1 MEGFNLSIFAEIIR
15 NAAIDF
21 EKINT
26 NIGEI
31 NVRKLEKTYHCY
43 EIPTDEKI
51 IAFFK
56 THFLGIT
63 VNGCVFTDKAF
74 YPRPVFLNSAPS
86 KGDLAPVRIDYAD
99 FGKYLIIQSDEKD
112 ALFMRNK
119 DKNYFITFSTLTNPN
134 VTGCEIRKLL
144 LAIQDYLCSISST
157 AKQGIKEIAEDYFE
171 RISNEIKTDR
181 LSLEFSN
188 LLKGMITANYFCL
201 HAFDLLAE
209 GIYRLCNENEYFSL
223 VNKYSNMLTNEKY
236 EYYINT
242 PPKFKDNLMADLS
255 NPNLVFSAQYINTIQ
270 CNLAKEKDTEENQKY
285 YIFACIRAG
294 NIIKARLKINELINC
309 FGRETAFVA
318 ENFACIYG
326 NKKMQDIIAAINSNQ
341 DIPKNLYN
349 ITDGLGLT
357 ALHYAII
364 LNRKNIIRKLCESTT
379 FYKNIE
385 YCQSNKV
392 ISLLDYTTVAFLQ
405 NMELLTCVISN
416 TSSEMTEFYLQ
427 RKELEKQIEKAN
439 TLIQV
444 LERQSA
450 KLGRKQN
457 AEFIKKIFRGNFNLD
472 DTPEDKEYYQNQ
484 QAISDS
490 VQKLKKLRW
499 DTEKVIE
506 DLEVHERET
515 YQTIIRQIFQTAKGL
530 ENDKS
535 PFVEFFIALYKNDAN
550 KIPFSLPTM
559 SEKSTAISNETVS
572 HIILKIL
579 EISNT
584 SSCFKIY
591 EYDGFFFMLP
601 DCINLD
607 MPHRKIHIT
616 NNGIVDNYTQGD
628 IPHTSK
634 YPKYGDSWFSKEAHN
649 NMQVLKREYRE
660 LVKKYHPDIC
670 ADAEASA
677 IFATIHNEYESI
689 NS

>member
-1 MEGFNLSIFAEIIR
+1 MINEINFNEVILRDR
-15 NAAIDF
+15 NKFKKLQFDLD
-21 EKINT
+21 
-26 NIGEI
+26 
-31 NVRKLEKTYHCY
+31 NVRKEKKIYQIDN
-43 EIPTDEKI
+43 IPTNEKI
-51 IAFFK
+51 ITYCK
-56 THFLGIT
+56 THPFGIT
-63 VNGCVFTDKAF
+63 INGCVFTDKAF

-86 KGDLAPVRIDYAD
+86 KGDLAPARINYAD

-112 ALFMRNK
+112 AVFMRNK
-119 DKNYFITFSTLTNPN
+119 DKNYFITFSTLTNTN

-144 LAIQDYLCSISST
+144 LAIQDYLCGISII
-157 AKQGIKEIAEDYFE
+157 AKQNIKDIAEDYFE
-171 RISNEIKTDR
+171 RVSNEIKTER
-181 LSLEFSN
+181 LSLESCN
-188 LLKGMITANYFCL
+188 LLKGMITASYFSVQ
-201 HAFDLLAE
+201 AFDLLAE
-209 GIYRLCNENEYFSL
+209 GIYRLCNEKEYFSL
-223 VNKYSNMLTNEKY
+223 VNKYSNIINKEKY
-236 EYYINT
+236 EYYINI
-242 PPKFKDNLMADLS
+242 PPKFKGNLMADLS
-255 NPNLVFSAQYINTIQ
+255 NPNLVFSTQYINTIQ

-309 FGRETAFVA
+309 FGRETAFIA
-318 ENFACIYG
+318 EDFACIYG
-326 NKKMQDIIAAINSNQ
+326 NKKMQDIIAAINSIQ

-364 LNRKNIIRKLCESTT
+364 LNRKNVIRKLCESKTL
-379 FYKNIE
+379 YKNIE
-385 YCQSNKV
+385 YCQNNKAR
-392 ISLLDYTTVAFLQ
+392 SLLHYTTAAFLQ
-405 NMELLTCVISN
+405 SMELLACVISN

-427 RKELEKQIEKAN
+427 RKELDKQIEKAN

-450 KLGRKQN
+450 KLGRKRN
-457 AEFIKKIFRGNFNLD
+457 TEFIKNIFHGNFNLD

-484 QAISDS
+484 QAIRDS

-515 YQTIIRQIFQTAKGL
+515 YQSIIRQISQTVKGL

-550 KIPFSLPTM
+550 KIHFSFRIK
-559 SEKSTAISNETVS
+559 SEKSTAISNETVN

-584 SSCFKIY
+584 SSCFRVY

-601 DCINLD
+601 DCIDID
-607 MPHRKIHIT
+607 MPYRKIHIT
-616 NNGIVDNYTQGD
+616 SNGIVDNYTYDD
-628 IPHTSK
+628 IPHTNK
-634 YPKYGDSWFSKEAHN
+634 YPKYGSSWFSKEAHN

-670 ADAEASA
+670 DNAEASA
-677 IFATIHNEYESI
+677 IFAAIHNEYESI
-689 NS
+689 SS

>member
-1 MEGFNLSIFAEIIR
+1 MSYGFADIVLNNAKGFN
-15 NAAIDF
+15 
-21 EKINT
+21 KIKT
-26 NIGEI
+26 DATYLKAH
-31 NVRKLEKTYHCY
+31 KLGKIYNCY
-43 EIPTDEKI
+43 EIPKNEII
-51 IAFFK
+51 IAYCK
-56 THFLGIT
+56 THPFGIT
-63 VNGCVFTDKAF
+63 LNGCVFTDKAF

-86 KGDLAPVRIDYAD
+86 KGDLTPARIDYAD

-112 ALFMRNK
+112 AVFMRSR
-119 DKNYFITFSTLTNPN
+119 DKNYFITFSTLTNTN
-134 VTGCEIRKLL
+134 ITGCEIRKLL
-144 LAIQDYLCSISST
+144 LAIQGYLCSISST
-157 AKQGIKEIAEDYFE
+157 AKQGIKDIAEDYFE
-171 RISNEIKTDR
+171 RVSNEIKTDR

-223 VNKYSNMLTNEKY
+223 VNKYSNILNKEKY
-236 EYYINT
+236 EYYINI

-255 NPNLVFSAQYINTIQ
+255 NPNLVFSTQYINTIQ

-309 FGRETAFVA
+309 FGRETAFIA
-318 ENFACIYG
+318 EDFACIYG

-341 DIPKNLYN
+341 DIHKNLYN
-349 ITDGLGLT
+349 ITDGLGLM

-364 LNRKNIIRKLCESTT
+364 LNRKNVIRKLCENKTL
-379 FYKNIE
+379 YKNIE
-385 YCQSNKV
+385 YCQSNKAR
-392 ISLLDYTTVAFLQ
+392 SLLDYTTAAFLQ
-405 NMELLTCVISN
+405 SMELLACVISN

-427 RKELEKQIEKAN
+427 RRELEKQIEKAN

-457 AEFIKKIFRGNFNLD
+457 AEFIKNIFHGNFNLD

-484 QAISDS
+484 QAIRDS

-515 YQTIIRQIFQTAKGL
+515 YQSIIRQISQTVKGL

-535 PFVEFFIALYKNDAN
+535 LFVEFFIALYKNDAN
-550 KIPFSLPTM
+550 KIHFSFRTK
-559 SEKSTAISNETVS
+559 SEKSTAISNETVN

-584 SSCFKIY
+584 SSCFKVY

-601 DCINLD
+601 DCIDID
-607 MPHRKIHIT
+607 MPYRKIHIT
-616 NNGIVDNYTQGD
+616 SNGIVDNYTYDD
-628 IPHTSK
+628 IPHTNK
-634 YPKYGDSWFSKEAHN
+634 YPKYGSSWFSKEAHN

-670 ADAEASA
+670 DDAEASA